1 MKSATMLRLCVALE
15 LALIVISIV
24 LSMVLQPFLP
34 EPLRAW
40 IAENE
45 QQIRPADLMLFVL
58 FIPLLIAL
66 VVASVGLLLL
76 KRWAAWLYLYVN
88 VLGLLLVPFM
98 GPTVEHAVAEMFS
111 EAATMLGGV
120 VLALAFFSDAIRS
133 DELRRP
139 PPCPVSSLGP

>member
-40 IAENE
+40 LAQNE
-45 QQIRPADLMLFVL
+45 QQLRPADLALFALFV
-58 FIPLLIAL
+58 PLLIAL

-88 VLGLLLVPFM
+88 VLGLLLVPFT
-98 GPTVEHAVAEMFS
+98 GPTVEHAVAETFS
-111 EAATMLGGV
+111 EAGTMLGGV
-120 VLALAFFSDAIRS
+120 VLALAFFSDAIRR
-133 DELRRP
+133 DEPHRP
-139 PPCPVSSLGP
+139 PPCPPRTAGA